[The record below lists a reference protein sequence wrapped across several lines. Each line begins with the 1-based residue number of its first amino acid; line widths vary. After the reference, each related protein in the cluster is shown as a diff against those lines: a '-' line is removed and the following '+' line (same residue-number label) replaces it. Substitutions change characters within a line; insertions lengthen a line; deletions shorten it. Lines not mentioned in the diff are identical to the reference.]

1 MYIRLHKAFLSY
13 VLIFNQGGL
22 FCYDVLYSPEL
33 PGGMLFI
40 KTRPK
45 LRETCSRMDRTFQV
59 QGVQKNWGSSQVGTL
74 VDKVLPH
81 IKRES
86 EHVFFT

>member
-1 MYIRLHKAFLSY
+1 MYIRLRKAFLSH

-22 FCYDVLYSPEL
+22 FCYDVPYSPEL

-40 KTRPK
+40 KTRPN
-45 LRETCSRMDRTFQV
+45 LREALFLDGQNILDTGGT
-59 QGVQKNWGSSQVGTL
+59 KNWGSSPLGTL
-74 VDKVLPH
+74 VDKVLPN

-86 EHVFFT
+86 ERLFFT